1 MNRDK
6 SLLGVC
12 QVGFSP
18 TSFQL
23 TAESLQ
29 RRKKVEYV
37 SHVLQQHIPGLDVG
51 QYLTVLKTC
60 YLRCF
65 KKNDTFSSTVERT
78 YIPPLTL
85 LFSTLENTGL
95 YCCMEVL
102 CWLAGPTIPYLTILQ
117 VLWTNFARAY
127 AGDVTQQ
134 SDAIIASLLLLPQ
147 H

>member
-12 QVGFSP
+12 QVEFSP

-29 RRKKVEYV
+29 RRKNTEYV
-37 SHVLQQHIPGLDVG
+37 SHLQQHILGLDVG

-65 KKNDTFSSTVERT
+65 
-78 YIPPLTL
+78 
-85 LFSTLENTGL
+85 
-95 YCCMEVL
+95 
-102 CWLAGPTIPYLTILQ
+102 
-117 VLWTNFARAY
+117 
-127 AGDVTQQ
+127 
-134 SDAIIASLLLLPQ
+134 
-147 H
+147 